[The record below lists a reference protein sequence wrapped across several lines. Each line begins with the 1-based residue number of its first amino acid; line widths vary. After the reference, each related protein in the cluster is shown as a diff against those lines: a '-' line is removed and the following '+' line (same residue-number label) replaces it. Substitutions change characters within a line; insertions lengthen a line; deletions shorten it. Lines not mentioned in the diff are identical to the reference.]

1 MNVIDVDDV
10 SKSYGDVQALD
21 GLSLSVEQGA
31 TLGVFGT
38 NGAGKTTL
46 FKLLVGLNK
55 PDAGSVSVAGA
66 DPTDGTTVRER
77 VRYLPEHAGF
87 PPSLTGREILS
98 FHARMRSV
106 PREDRAHHV
115 ERILHTVGLADA
127 ADRRV
132 GGYSNGMNRR
142 LGLGTALIGEPAVLI
157 LDEPTAGLDP
167 DGIRA
172 FHEVVESLAAETDV
186 TIVFSSHALG
196 EIQRLCSEAVIIADG
211 QVATAG
217 PVEELR
223 RAAADEVTVS
233 LSLAS
238 EAVASD
244 VAGMLRDHEGA
255 SSVSRAGVDLTVTAT
270 PTDAYDL
277 LTAVGEGYDIDRFE
291 VREPGLEAAFHEAVG
306 AEGGGDPGSDRTA
319 AAAAVD
325 TATEDSGGEPA

>member
-1 MNVIDVDDV
+1 MIDVDDV
-10 SKSYGDVQALD
+10 SKAYGDVQALD

-46 FKLLVGLNK
+46 FKLLVGLNR

-142 LGLGTALIGEPAVLI
+142 LGLGTALVGEPAVLI

-186 TIVFSSHALG
+186 TIIFSSHALG

-244 VAGMLRDHEGA
+244 VAAELQGSEAAASVTRTGA
-255 SSVSRAGVDLTVTAT
+255 DVTARTT
-270 PTDAYDL
+270 PADAYDL

-291 VREPGLEAAFHEAVG
+291 VREPGLEAAFHEAVS
-306 AEGGGDPGSDRTA
+306 GGSHSSDGTRPI
-319 AAAAVD
+319 
-325 TATEDSGGEPA
+325 ATEDPGGEPA

>member
-1 MNVIDVDDV
+1 MNVIEVDDV
-10 SKSYGDVQALD
+10 SKSYGDVRALD
-21 GLSLSVEQGA
+21 GLSLSVDRGT

-46 FKLLVGLNK
+46 FKLLVGLNR
-55 PDAGSVSVAGA
+55 PDSGTVTVAGA
-66 DPTDGTTVRER
+66 DPTDGTTVRQR

-87 PPSLTGREILS
+87 PPSLTGREILR

-106 PREDRAHHV
+106 PGDRRERHV

-172 FHEVVESLAAETDV
+172 FHDVVASLAAKTDV

-196 EIQRLCSEAVIIADG
+196 EIQRLCEEAVIVADG
-211 QVATAG
+211 RVAASG
-217 PVEELR
+217 PVEDLR

-233 LSLAS
+233 LSFGS
-238 EAVASD
+238 EADAD
-244 VAGMLRDHEGA
+244 GAAAALRDHVGA
-255 SSVSRAGVDLTVTAT
+255 LAVDRAGVDVTAT
-270 PTDAYDL
+270 AEPSAAYDL
-277 LTAVGEGYDIDRFE
+277 LTAVGDAYDIDRFE
-291 VREPGLEAAFHEAVG
+291 VREPGLEAAFREAVS
-306 AEGGGDPGSDRTA
+306 ASGDAD
-319 AAAAVD
+319 
-325 TATEDSGGEPA
+325 ATPPADSVADDHGGEPA

>member
-1 MNVIDVDDV
+1 MNVIEVDDV
-10 SKSYGDVQALD
+10 SKTYGDVQALD
-21 GLSLSVEQGA
+21 GLSLAVERGT

-46 FKLLVGLNK
+46 FKLLAGLNR
-55 PDAGSVSVAGA
+55 PDRGSVSVAGA

-87 PPSLTGREILS
+87 PPSLTGREILR

-106 PREDRAHHV
+106 PREDRSHHV

-142 LGLGTALIGEPAVLI
+142 LGLGTALVGEPAVLI

-167 DGIRA
+167 DGIQA
-172 FHEVVESLAAETDV
+172 FHEVVGSLAAETDV

-217 PVEELR
+217 PVGQLR

-238 EAVASD
+238 DAAASGAATDLGDHGAV
-244 VAGMLRDHEGA
+244 
-255 SSVSRAGVDLTVTAT
+255 SSVSRSGADVTARTT
-270 PTDAYDL
+270 PTEAYDI
-277 LTAVGEGYDIDRFE
+277 LTAVGEAYDIDRFE

-306 AEGGGDPGSDRTA
+306 TDAAGDSGSDSTPAEA
-319 AAAAVD
+319 AS
-325 TATEDSGGEPA
+325 EKPGGEPA

>member
-1 MNVIDVDDV
+1 MNVIEIDDI
-10 SKSYGDVQALD
+10 SKAYGDVKALN
-21 GLSLSVEQGA
+21 GLSLSVERGA

-46 FKLLVGLNK
+46 FKLLAGLNR
-55 PDAGSVSVAGA
+55 PDEGRVSVAGA
-66 DPTDGTTVRER
+66 DPTEGTTVRER

-87 PPSLTGREILS
+87 PPSLTGREILR

-106 PREDRAHHV
+106 PREERSHHV

-142 LGLGTALIGEPAVLI
+142 LGLGTALVGEPAVLI

-196 EIQRLCSEAVIIADG
+196 EIQRLCDHRCVLSDE
-211 QVATAG
+211 
-217 PVEELR
+217 R
-223 RAAADEVTVS
+223 RT
-233 LSLAS
+233 
-238 EAVASD
+238 
-244 VAGMLRDHEGA
+244 
-255 SSVSRAGVDLTVTAT
+255 SVVL
-270 PTDAYDL
+270 
-277 LTAVGEGYDIDRFE
+277 
-291 VREPGLEAAFHEAVG
+291 
-306 AEGGGDPGSDRTA
+306 GGGT
-319 AAAAVD
+319 
-325 TATEDSGGEPA
+325 

>member
-10 SKSYGDVQALD
+10 SKAYGDVQALD
-21 GLSLSVEQGA
+21 GLSLSVERGA

-46 FKLLVGLNK
+46 FKLLVGLNR
-55 PDAGSVSVAGA
+55 PDEGSVSVAGA
-66 DPTDGTTVRER
+66 DPTDGTAVRER

-87 PPSLTGREILS
+87 PPSLTGREVLR

-142 LGLGTALIGEPAVLI
+142 LGLGTALVGEPAVLI

-172 FHEVVESLAAETDV
+172 FHEVVEALAAETDV

-196 EIQRLCSEAVIIADG
+196 EIQRLCSAAVIVADG

-238 EAVASD
+238 EAAASD
-244 VAGMLRDHEGA
+244 AATDLGDHEA
-255 SSVSRAGVDLTVTAT
+255 VSSVSRSGADVTARTT
-270 PTDAYDL
+270 PADAYDL
-277 LTAVGEGYDIDRFE
+277 LTAVGEGANIDRFE

-306 AEGGGDPGSDRTA
+306 ADNGDGSGSDSTASA
-319 AAAAVD
+319 AAAEA
-325 TATEDSGGEPA
+325 ATEDSGGEPA

>member
-1 MNVIDVDDV
+1 MNVIEVDDV
-10 SKSYGDVQALD
+10 SKAYGDVQALD

-46 FKLLVGLNK
+46 FKLLAGLNR
-55 PDAGSVSVAGA
+55 PDDGSVSVAGA

-87 PPSLTGREILS
+87 PPSLTGREVLR

-106 PREDRAHHV
+106 PRENRDHHI
-115 ERILHTVGLADA
+115 ERILHTVGLSDA

-142 LGLGTALIGEPAVLI
+142 LGLGTALVGEPAVLI

-172 FHEVVESLAAETDV
+172 FHEVVEALAAETDV

-211 QVATAG
+211 QVATVG

-238 EAVASD
+238 ESAVRDATKILREHGAAAS
-244 VAGMLRDHEGA
+244 VA
-255 SSVSRAGVDLTVTAT
+255 RAGVDLTVTTALA
-270 PTDAYDL
+270 DAYDL
-277 LTAVGEGYDIDRFE
+277 LTAVGEAYDIDRFE
-291 VREPGLEAAFHEAVG
+291 VREPGLEAAFYEAVG
-306 AEGGGDPGSDRTA
+306 TDDGDERPSPDSKTPAEA
-319 AAAAVD
+319 
-325 TATEDSGGEPA
+325 ATEDSGGEPA

>member
-10 SKSYGDVQALD
+10 SKAYGDVQALD

-46 FKLLVGLNK
+46 FKLLVGLNR
-55 PDAGSVSVAGA
+55 PDDGSVSVAGA
-66 DPTDGTTVRER
+66 DPTNGTAVRER

-98 FHARMRSV
+98 FHVRMRSV
-106 PREDRAHHV
+106 PRESRDHHV

-142 LGLGTALIGEPAVLI
+142 LGLGTALVGEPAVLI

-172 FHEVVESLAAETDV
+172 FHEVVESLASETDV

-238 EAVASD
+238 EAAASD

-255 SSVSRAGVDLTVTAT
+255 SSVNRTGVDLTVTAA
-270 PTDAYDL
+270 PTNAYDL
-277 LTAVGEGYDIDRFE
+277 LTAVGGGYDIDRFE

-306 AEGGGDPGSDRTA
+306 ADGGDGSGSDGTA
-319 AAAAVD
+319 AAAAAEA
-325 TATEDSGGEPA
+325 ATEDSGGEPA

>member
-10 SKSYGDVQALD
+10 SKAYGDVQALD
-21 GLSLSVEQGA
+21 GLSLSVERGT

-46 FKLLVGLNK
+46 FKLLTGLNT
-55 PDAGSVSVAGA
+55 PDAGTVSVADA

-87 PPSLTGREILS
+87 PPNLTGREILR

-106 PREDRAHHV
+106 PREERSHHV
-115 ERILHTVGLADA
+115 KRILHTVGLADA

-142 LGLGTALIGEPAVLI
+142 LGLGTALVGEPAVLI

-223 RAAADEVTVS
+223 RAATDEVTVS
-233 LSLAS
+233 LSLGS
-238 EAVASD
+238 ETAASD
-244 VAGMLRDHEGA
+244 AAADLRDREGVA
-255 SSVSRAGVDLTVTAT
+255 SVSRSGADLRAQTA
-270 PTDAYDL
+270 PTEAYNL
-277 LTAVGEGYDIDRFE
+277 VTAVGEGYDIDRFE
-291 VREPGLEAAFHEAVG
+291 VREPGLEAAFNEAVG
-306 AEGGGDPGSDRTA
+306 GDSR
-319 AAAAVD
+319 
-325 TATEDSGGEPA
+325 ATDDMPAPATDDSGGEPA

>member
-1 MNVIDVDDV
+1 MNVIEVDDV
-10 SKSYGDVQALD
+10 SKAYGDVQALD
-21 GLSLSVEQGA
+21 GLNLSVEQGT

-46 FKLLVGLNK
+46 FKLLVGLNR
-55 PDAGSVSVAGA
+55 PDDGSVSVAGA
-66 DPTDGTTVRER
+66 DPTGGTTVRER

-87 PPSLTGREILS
+87 PPSLTGREILR

-106 PREDRAHHV
+106 PREDRSHHV

-142 LGLGTALIGEPAVLI
+142 LGLGTALVGEPAVLI

-233 LSLAS
+233 LSLTS
-238 EAVASD
+238 EAAASD
-244 VAGMLRDHEGA
+244 VAGMLRDYEGA
-255 SSVSRAGVDLTVTAT
+255 SSVSRGGVDLTVTTA

-277 LTAVGEGYDIDRFE
+277 LTAVGDKYDIDRFE
-291 VREPGLEAAFHEAVG
+291 VREPGLEAAFHEVVG
-306 AEGGGDPGSDRTA
+306 AADGDERTGSDSTA
-319 AAAAVD
+319 AAAA
-325 TATEDSGGEPA
+325 EDSGGEPA

>member
-1 MNVIDVDDV
+1 MIEITDV
-10 SKSYGDVQALD
+10 SAAYGDVQALD
-21 GLSLSVEQGA
+21 GVSLSVGRGEA
-31 TLGVFGT
+31 VGVFGT

-46 FKLLVGLNK
+46 FKLLVGLNR
-55 PDAGSVSVAGA
+55 PDEGTVRVAGTDPA
-66 DPTDGTTVRER
+66 DGNRVREL

-87 PPSLTGREILS
+87 PANLTGREVLR
-98 FHARMRSV
+98 FHARVRGV
-106 PREDRAHHV
+106 PSEDRDHHIR
-115 ERILHTVGLADA
+115 RILATVGLADA

-142 LGLGTALIGEPAVLI
+142 LGLGTALVGEPAVLI

-196 EIQRLCSEAVIIADG
+196 EIQRLCSEAVIVADG

-223 RAAADEVTVS
+223 RAAADQVTVS

-238 EAVASD
+238 EAAASD
-244 VAGMLRDHEGA
+244 AATDLGDHEA
-255 SSVSRAGVDLTVTAT
+255 VSSVSRAGAAVTART
-270 PTDAYDL
+270 APTDAYDL

-306 AEGGGDPGSDRTA
+306 ADDGDDPGSDSTA
-319 AAAAVD
+319 AAAEA
-325 TATEDSGGEPA
+325 ATEDSGGEPA

>member
-1 MNVIDVDDV
+1 MNVIEVDDV
-10 SKSYGDVQALD
+10 SKAYGDVQALD
-21 GLSLSVEQGA
+21 GLTLAVERGT

-46 FKLLVGLNK
+46 FKLLAGLNR
-55 PDAGSVSVAGA
+55 PDEGNVSVAGT
-66 DPTDGTTVRER
+66 DPTDETAVRER

-87 PPSLTGREILS
+87 PPSLTGREILR

-106 PREDRAHHV
+106 PREDRARHV

-142 LGLGTALIGEPAVLI
+142 LGLGTALVGEPAVLV

-172 FHEVVESLAAETDV
+172 FHGVVEALATETDV

-196 EIQRLCSEAVIIADG
+196 EIQRLCEEAVVVADG
-211 QVATAG
+211 RVAAAG

-223 RAAADEVTVS
+223 RAAADEVTLS

-238 EAVASD
+238 ESTAVDA
-244 VAGMLRDHEGA
+244 AALLRDHGSA
-255 SSVSRAGVDLTVTAT
+255 TSVARAGTDVTAT
-270 PTDAYDL
+270 AAPADAYDL
-277 LTAVGEGYDIDRFE
+277 LTAVGGTCDIDRFE

-306 AEGGGDPGSDRTA
+306 AADGDDRTGA
-319 AAAAVD
+319 DSTATA
-325 TATEDSGGEPA
+325 ATEDAGGEPA

>member
-1 MNVIDVDDV
+1 MNVIEVDDV
-10 SKSYGDVQALD
+10 SKAYGDVQALD

-46 FKLLVGLNK
+46 FKLLAGLNR
-55 PDAGSVSVAGA
+55 PDDGSVSVAGA

-87 PPSLTGREILS
+87 PPSLTGREILR

-106 PREDRAHHV
+106 PSTERAHHV
-115 ERILHTVGLADA
+115 ERILHTVGLAEA

-142 LGLGTALIGEPAVLI
+142 LGLGTALVGEPAVLI

-211 QVATAG
+211 RVATAG

-238 EAVASD
+238 EGDASD
-244 VAGMLRDHEGA
+244 AAAELQDFEA
-255 SSVSRAGVDLTVTAT
+255 ATSIARAGTDVTARTT
-270 PTDAYDL
+270 PADAYDL
-277 LTAVGEGYDIDRFE
+277 LTAVGEAHDIDRFE
-291 VREPGLEAAFHEAVG
+291 VREPGLEAAFHEAVS
-306 AEGGGDPGSDRTA
+306 ESSHSGDGTRPI
-319 AAAAVD
+319 
-325 TATEDSGGEPA
+325 ATEDSGGEPA

>member
-1 MNVIDVDDV
+1 MNVIEVDGV
-10 SKSYGDVQALD
+10 SKAYGDVQALD

-46 FKLLVGLNK
+46 FKLLVGLNR
-55 PDAGSVSVAGA
+55 PDDGSVSVAGA
-66 DPTDGTTVRER
+66 DPTDGTAVRER

-87 PPSLTGREILS
+87 PPSLTGREVLR

-142 LGLGTALIGEPAVLI
+142 LGLGTALVGEPAVLI

-238 EAVASD
+238 EAAASD
-244 VAGMLRDHEGA
+244 VAGMLRDHEAA
-255 SSVSRAGVDLTVTAT
+255 SSVTRTGVDLTVTAA

-306 AEGGGDPGSDRTA
+306 ADDSDDTGSDSTA
-319 AAAAVD
+319 AAEA
-325 TATEDSGGEPA
+325 ATEDSGGEPA